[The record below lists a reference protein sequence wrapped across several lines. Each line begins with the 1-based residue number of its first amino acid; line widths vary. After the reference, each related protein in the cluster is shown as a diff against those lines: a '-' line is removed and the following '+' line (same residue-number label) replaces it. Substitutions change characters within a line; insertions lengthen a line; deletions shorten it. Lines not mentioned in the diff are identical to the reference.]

1 MQNCI
6 SRRRF
11 GPISKKRIYKKH
23 LWITLNEKEDLEKRA
38 NNSHHKLYYSYFLT
52 GLFLLLG
59 YFNYAQNQG
68 FAKGRTYVV
77 DSIKVT
83 GLKSFNAQTVIS
95 YSGLRKG
102 QKISVPGEQV
112 SEIINKLWGLE
123 LFSDINFYVIKV
135 DGEKIDL
142 EIEIEE
148 LPTLTEV
155 KVNGLKKGKIET
167 IIKDTELS
175 AGKKLSESFLT
186 NTKNYIEN
194 KYKKDGFLNTKVNL
208 NTILDTVGKNTYK
221 MVVNVDRGPRV
232 KIDKINFEGNEIFK
246 SPKLRSKLKKTKHK
260 RSIRFW
266 KKSKYTE
273 NDFQEDLVGLVNFY
287 KEEGYRDA
295 RIISDSLIRDEN
307 DSNSI
312 SLNLQIEEG
321 KKYYFGDINF
331 IGNTVYGDNTIQQIL
346 GLDKGDT
353 YNGVLLKKRIADT
366 SKPDGNDIT
375 NLYQNSGYLFSNI
388 NAVEVSAVN
397 DTINFEIRITEGKQ
411 ANFNKIYVEGNT
423 KTNDHV
429 IYRELRTK
437 PGELYSKDRL
447 VRTVRELGQLGFFD
461 AEQISPEL
469 ENVNPNDGTIDV
481 KFDLVE
487 SGASQIE
494 LQGGYGQGGFIG
506 TLGLSFN
513 NFSMRNIF
521 DGKSYKPLPMGDGQT
536 LALRLQASQFYNTY
550 SFNFSEPWL
559 GGEQPVQFS
568 TSLQHTI
575 QYRYDFFTG
584 LADRSQSF
592 QISGLTVGLA
602 KRLQVPDDFFQL
614 SQALSYQYYNLKN
627 YYTGLFTFGD
637 GEAKNLAYTISLLRN
652 NTRVNPIFPTGGST
666 FTVSAKLTPPYSLL
680 SGRDFSDLENQPE
693 FQDEN
698 GNPLFDKID
707 QERFRWL
714 EFYKVKFNGTW
725 YTRVFDD
732 LILKTQADF
741 GFIGAYNKDRGN
753 IPFERF
759 FLGGDGMISYALDG
773 RETIALRGY
782 PNQSLSGND
791 GSVIYNKFSLELR
804 YPITLKPSAS
814 IYALTF
820 LEAGNGYNSFRE
832 FDPFNSKRSAGLG
845 VRIFMPAFG
854 LLGIDFAYGF
864 DNTNPNST
872 TPNGWET
879 HFIIG
884 QRF

>member
-1 MQNCI
+1 M
-6 SRRRF
+6 
-11 GPISKKRIYKKH
+11 
-23 LWITLNEKEDLEKRA
+23 
-38 NNSHHKLYYSYFLT
+38 
-52 GLFLLLG
+52 
-59 YFNYAQNQG
+59 
-68 FAKGRTYVV
+68 
-77 DSIKVT
+77 
-83 GLKSFNAQTVIS
+83 
-95 YSGLRKG
+95 
-102 QKISVPGEQV
+102 
-112 SEIINKLWGLE
+112 
-123 LFSDINFYVIKV
+123 
-135 DGEKIDL
+135 
-142 EIEIEE
+142 
-148 LPTLTEV
+148 
-155 KVNGLKKGKIET
+155 
-167 IIKDTELS
+167 
-175 AGKKLSESFLT
+175 
-186 NTKNYIEN
+186 
-194 KYKKDGFLNTKVNL
+194 
-208 NTILDTVGKNTYK
+208 
-221 MVVNVDRGPRV
+221 
-232 KIDKINFEGNEIFK
+232 
-246 SPKLRSKLKKTKHK
+246 
-260 RSIRFW
+260 
-266 KKSKYTE
+266 
-273 NDFQEDLVGLVNFY
+273 
-287 KEEGYRDA
+287 
-295 RIISDSLIRDEN
+295 IRDEN

-693 FQDEN
+693 FQDED
-698 GNPLFDKID
+698 GNPLVDKID

>member
-1 MQNCI
+1 VD
-6 SRRRF
+6 SRVLTPKPLF
-11 GPISKKRIYKKH
+11 P
-23 LWITLNEKEDLEKRA
+23 TADLEKD
-38 NNSHHKLYYSYFLT
+38 K
-52 GLFLLLG
+52 
-59 YFNYAQNQG
+59 
-68 FAKGRTYVV
+68 
-77 DSIKVT
+77 
-83 GLKSFNAQTVIS
+83 
-95 YSGLRKG
+95 
-102 QKISVPGEQV
+102 KISVPGEQV

-123 LFSDINFYVIKV
+123 LFSDINFYVTKV
-135 DGEKIDL
+135 TGEHIDL

-148 LPTLTEV
+148 LPTLSEV
-155 KVNGLKKGKIET
+155 KINGLKKGKTET
-167 IIKDTELS
+167 IIKDTELT

-194 KYKKDGFLNTKVNL
+194 KFKKEGFLNTKVAL
-208 NTILDTVGKNTYK
+208 NTILDTIGKNTYK
-221 MVVNVDRGPRV
+221 MVVNVDKGPRV
-232 KIDKINFEGNEIFK
+232 KIQNINFEGNEIYK
-246 SPKLRSKLKKTKHK
+246 SSKLRSKLKKTKQRK
-260 RSIRFW
+260 SVRFW
-266 KKSKYTE
+266 KKSKFIE
-273 NDFQEDLVGLVNFY
+273 KEFEGDLVGLIDFY

-295 RIISDSLIRDEN
+295 RVISDTLLRDEN
-307 DSNSI
+307 DPNSV
-312 SLNLQIEEG
+312 SLALQIEEG
-321 KKYYFGDINF
+321 RKYYFGDIDF
-331 IGNTVYGDNTIQQIL
+331 IGNTVYGDNLIQQIL
-346 GLDKGDT
+346 GLKKGDT

-461 AEQISPEL
+461 AEQINPEL

-521 DGKSYKPLPMGDGQT
+521 DGKSYRPLPMGDGQT

-614 SQALSYQYYNLKN
+614 SQAISYQYYNLNN

-637 GEAKNLAYTISLLRN
+637 GESKNLAYTISLSRN

-666 FTVSAKLTPPYSLL
+666 FNISAKLTPPYSLI

-693 FQDEN
+693 FQDED
-698 GNPLFDKID
+698 GNPLSDKID

-741 GFIGAYNKDRGN
+741 GFIGAYNQDRGN

-759 FLGGDGMISYALDG
+759 FLGGDGMVSYALDG

-791 GSVIYNKFSLELR
+791 GSVLYNKFSLELR

-864 DNTNPNST
+864 DNTNPNAT

>member
-1 MQNCI
+1 M
-6 SRRRF
+6 
-11 GPISKKRIYKKH
+11 
-23 LWITLNEKEDLEKRA
+23 EKRA
-38 NNSHHKLYYSYFLT
+38 NNSLHKPFYGYFLF
-52 GLFLLLG
+52 GLLLFLSLG
-59 YFNYAQNQG
+59 TQAQTEG
-68 FAKGRTYVV
+68 FVKGKSYVI
-77 DSIKVT
+77 DSLKVS

-102 QKISVPGEQV
+102 QSVNLPGE
-112 SEIINKLWGLE
+112 EISGIVNKLWGLE
-123 LFSDINFYVIKV
+123 LFSDINIFVTKV
-135 DGEKIDL
+135 NGNKIDL

-148 LPTLTEV
+148 LPTLTDV
-155 KVNGLKKGKIET
+155 KINGLKKGKIES
-167 IIKDTELS
+167 IIKDTELTT
-175 AGKKLSESFLT
+175 GKKLSESFLT
-186 NTKNYIEN
+186 NTQNYIQN
-194 KYKKDGFLNTKVNL
+194 KFRKEGFLNTKVTL

-221 MVVNVDRGPRV
+221 MVVNVDKGPRV
-232 KIDKINFEGNEIFK
+232 KIDEINFEGNEIFK
-246 SPKLRSKLKKTKHK
+246 TRKLQFKLKKTKHK
-260 RSIRFW
+260 KSVRFW
-266 KKSKYTE
+266 KKSKFIE
-273 NDFQEDLVGLVNFY
+273 ADFKEDLTKLIDFY

-295 RIISDSLIRDEN
+295 RILSDTLIRDPEN
-307 DSNSI
+307 PKSV
-312 SLNLQIEEG
+312 SLNLDIEEG
-321 KKYYFGDINF
+321 KKYYLGDIKY
-331 IGNTVYGDNTIQQIL
+331 IGNTVYSNSILQQIL
-346 GLDKGDT
+346 GLNKGDT
-353 YNGVLLKKRIADT
+353 YNGILLKKRIADN
-366 SKPDGNDIT
+366 SKPDANDIT

-388 NAVEVSAVN
+388 NAVEVSAIN

-411 ANFNKIYVEGNT
+411 ANFNKISIKGNT

-437 PGELYSKDRL
+437 PGELYSKDKI

-461 AEQISPEL
+461 AEQINPEM
-469 ENVNPNDGTIDV
+469 ENVDQNAGTIDV

-513 NFSMRNIF
+513 NFSMRNIL

-584 LADRSQSF
+584 LADKTQSF
-592 QISGLTVGLA
+592 QISGITLGLA
-602 KRLQVPDDFFQL
+602 KRLQIPDDFFQL
-614 SQALSYQYYNLKN
+614 SQAISYQYYNLQN

-637 GEAKNLAYTISLLRN
+637 GEANNLAYTVSLSRN
-652 NTRVNPIFPTGGST
+652 NTRINPIFPTGGSS
-666 FTVSAKLTPPYSLL
+666 FNISAKFSPPYSLI
-680 SGRDFSDLENQPE
+680 SGTDFSNLESLPE

-698 GNPLFDKID
+698 GDPLADKID

-714 EFYKVKFNGTW
+714 EFYKIKFNGTW
-725 YTRVFDD
+725 YTRIFAD

-741 GFIGAYNKDRGN
+741 GFIGTYNKDRGD

-759 FLGGDGMISYALDG
+759 FLGGDGMVSYALDG

-791 GSVIYNKFSLELR
+791 GSVIYNKFSIELR

-820 LEAGNGYNSFRE
+820 LESGNGYNNFRE
-832 FDPFNSKRSAGLG
+832 FDPFNSKRSAGAG

-854 LLGIDFAYGF
+854 LLGIDFGYGF
-864 DNTNPNST
+864 DNADPNVT
-872 TPNGWET
+872 TANGWET

>member
-1 MQNCI
+1 MKQ
-6 SRRRF
+6 
-11 GPISKKRIYKKH
+11 
-23 LWITLNEKEDLEKRA
+23 LWITLKEKEDLEKRA
-38 NNSHHKLYYSYFLT
+38 NNSQIKLFYSCFFL
-52 GLFLLLG
+52 GLFLLI
-59 YFNYAQNQG
+59 G
-68 FAKGRTYVV
+68 FSGFSQTSGFVKGKSYVI
-77 DSIKVT
+77 DTIKVK

-102 QKISVPGEQV
+102 QEISLPGEEV
-112 SEIINKLWGLE
+112 SEIINKLWNLE
-123 LFSDINFYVIKV
+123 LFSDINFYVTRAEGKS
-135 DGEKIDL
+135 IDL

-148 LPTLTEV
+148 LPTLTDV
-155 KVNGLKKGKIET
+155 KVKGLKKGKIES
-167 IIKDTELS
+167 IIKDTELT

-208 NTILDTVGKNTYK
+208 NTILDSVGKNTYK
-221 MVVNVDRGPRV
+221 MVVNIDKGPRV

-246 SPKLRSKLKKTKHK
+246 SFKLLSKLKKTKPK
-260 RSIRFW
+260 KSYRFW
-266 KKSKYTE
+266 KKSKFDE
-273 NDFQEDLVGLVNFY
+273 KEFDEDLVKLIDFY

-295 RIISDSLIRDEN
+295 RIISDTLIKNED
-307 DSNSI
+307 DPNSVL
-312 SLNLQIEEG
+312 LNINIEEG
-321 KKYYFGDINF
+321 RKYYFGSIDF
-331 IGNTVYGDNTIQQIL
+331 IGNTVYGNSIIQQIL
-346 GLDKGDT
+346 GLKKGDT

-461 AEQISPEL
+461 AEQINPEM

-536 LALRLQASQFYNTY
+536 LALRLQASQFYSTY

-559 GGEQPVQFS
+559 GGEQPVQLS

-575 QYRYDFFTG
+575 QYRYDYFTG
-584 LADRSQSF
+584 LADKTQSF
-592 QISGLTVGLA
+592 QISGLTFGLA
-602 KRLQVPDDFFQL
+602 KRLRVPDDFFQL

-637 GEAKNLAYTISLLRN
+637 GEANNLAYTASLSRN

-666 FTVSAKLTPPYSLL
+666 FNVSAKFTPPYSLI
-680 SGRDFSDLENQPE
+680 SGIDYADLENQEE

-698 GNPLFDKID
+698 GNPLTDKID

-714 EFYKVKFNGTW
+714 EFYKIKFNGTW

-741 GFIGAYNKDRGN
+741 GFIGSYNSDRGN

-759 FLGGDGMISYALDG
+759 FLGGDGMVSYALDG

-814 IYALTF
+814 IYALSF
-820 LEAGNGYNSFRE
+820 LEAGDGYNSFRE
-832 FDPFNSKRSAGLG
+832 FDPFNSKRSAGAG

-864 DNTNPNST
+864 DNANPNIN

>member
-1 MQNCI
+1 
-6 SRRRF
+6 
-11 GPISKKRIYKKH
+11 
-23 LWITLNEKEDLEKRA
+23 
-38 NNSHHKLYYSYFLT
+38 
-52 GLFLLLG
+52 LFLLLG
-59 YFNYAQNQG
+59 YFNYAQTQG
-68 FAKGRTYVV
+68 FVKGRTYVV

-135 DGEKIDL
+135 DGENIDL

-167 IIKDTELS
+167 IIKDTELT

-194 KYKKDGFLNTKVNL
+194 KYKKDGFLNTKVSL

-246 SPKLRSKLKKTKHK
+246 SSKLRSKLKNTKHK
-260 RSIRFW
+260 TSIRFW
-266 KKSKYTE
+266 KKSKFIE
-273 NDFQEDLVGLVNFY
+273 NDFKEDLVGLVNFY

-307 DSNSI
+307 DPNSI

-346 GLDKGDT
+346 GLKKGDT

-698 GNPLFDKID
+698 GNPLVDKID

-759 FLGGDGMISYALDG
+759 FLGGDGMVSYALDG

>member
-1 MQNCI
+1 MI
-6 SRRRF
+6 
-11 GPISKKRIYKKH
+11 I
-23 LWITLNEKEDLEKRA
+23 LNEKEDLEKLA
-38 NNSHHKLYYSYFLT
+38 NNSQIRPFYSYFFL

-59 YFNYAQNQG
+59 YSNFAQTNG
-68 FAKGRTYVV
+68 FVKGKSYIIDT
-77 DSIKVT
+77 IKVK

-102 QKISVPGEQV
+102 QKISVPGEEV

-123 LFSDINFYVIKV
+123 LFSDINFYVTKV
-135 DGEKIDL
+135 KGGAIDL

-155 KVNGLKKGKIET
+155 KVKGLKKGKIES
-167 IIKDTELS
+167 IINDTELT

-194 KYKKDGFLNTKVNL
+194 KYKKDGFLNTKVIL
-208 NTILDTVGKNTYK
+208 NTILDTVGKNTYR
-221 MVVNVDRGPRV
+221 MVVNVDKGPRV
-232 KIDKINFEGNEIFK
+232 KINKINFEGNEIFK
-246 SPKLRSKLKKTKHK
+246 SFKLQNKLKNTKPK
-260 RSIRFW
+260 KSFRFW
-266 KKSKYTE
+266 KKSKFDQKE
-273 NDFQEDLVGLVNFY
+273 FDEDLVGLIDFY

-295 RIISDSLIRDEN
+295 RVISDTLINEEVN
-307 DSNSI
+307 PNSVV
-312 SLNLQIEEG
+312 LNINIEEG
-321 KKYYFGDINF
+321 KKYYFGSIDF
-331 IGNTVYGDNTIQQIL
+331 IGNTVYGNNIIQQIL
-346 GLDKGDT
+346 GLKKGDT

-388 NAVEVSAVN
+388 NAVEVSAIN

-461 AEQISPEL
+461 AEQINPEM

-536 LALRLQASQFYNTY
+536 LALRLQASQFYSTY

-559 GGEQPVQFS
+559 GGEQPVQLS

-575 QYRYDFFTG
+575 QYRYDYFTG
-584 LADRSQSF
+584 LADKTQSF
-592 QISGLTVGLA
+592 QISGLTFGLA
-602 KRLQVPDDFFQL
+602 KRLRVPDDFFQL

-637 GEAKNLAYTISLLRN
+637 GEANNLAYTISLSRN

-666 FTVSAKLTPPYSLL
+666 FNISGKFTPPYSLL
-680 SGRDFSDLENQPE
+680 TGKDYADLENQIE

-698 GNPLFDKID
+698 GNPLIDKID

-714 EFYKVKFNGTW
+714 EFYKIKFNGTW

-741 GFIGAYNKDRGN
+741 GFIGSYNSDRGN

-759 FLGGDGMISYALDG
+759 FLGGDGMVSYALDG

-820 LEAGNGYNSFRE
+820 LEAGDGYNSFRE
-832 FDPFNSKRSAGLG
+832 FDPFNSKRSAGAG

-854 LLGIDFAYGF
+854 LLGIDFGYGF
-864 DNTNPNST
+864 DNANPNIN

>member
-1 MQNCI
+1 
-6 SRRRF
+6 
-11 GPISKKRIYKKH
+11 
-23 LWITLNEKEDLEKRA
+23 LEKRA
-38 NNSHHKLYYSYFLT
+38 NNSLHRPFYGYFLF
-52 GLFLLLG
+52 GLLLFLSLG
-59 YFNYAQNQG
+59 TQAQTEG
-68 FAKGRTYVV
+68 FVKGKSYVI
-77 DSIKVT
+77 DSLKVS

-102 QKISVPGEQV
+102 QSVNLPGE
-112 SEIINKLWGLE
+112 EISGIVNKLWGLE
-123 LFSDINFYVIKV
+123 LFSDINIFVTKV
-135 DGEKIDL
+135 NGNKIDL

-148 LPTLTEV
+148 LPTLTDV
-155 KVNGLKKGKIET
+155 KINGLKKGKIES
-167 IIKDTELS
+167 IIKDTELTT
-175 AGKKLSESFLT
+175 GKKLSESFLT
-186 NTKNYIEN
+186 NTQNYIQN
-194 KYKKDGFLNTKVNL
+194 KFRKEGFLNTKVTL

-221 MVVNVDRGPRV
+221 MVVNVDKGPRV
-232 KIDKINFEGNEIFK
+232 KIDEINFEGNEIFK
-246 SPKLRSKLKKTKHK
+246 TRKLQFKLKKTKHK
-260 RSIRFW
+260 KSVRFW
-266 KKSKYTE
+266 KKSKFIE
-273 NDFQEDLVGLVNFY
+273 ADFKEDLTKLIDFY

-295 RIISDSLIRDEN
+295 RILSDTLIRDPEN
-307 DSNSI
+307 PKSV
-312 SLNLQIEEG
+312 SLNLDIEEG
-321 KKYYFGDINF
+321 KKYYFGDIKY
-331 IGNTVYGDNTIQQIL
+331 IGNTVYSNSILQQIL
-346 GLDKGDT
+346 GLNKGDT
-353 YNGVLLKKRIADT
+353 YNGILLKKRIADN
-366 SKPDGNDIT
+366 SKPDANDIT

-388 NAVEVSAVN
+388 NAVEVSAIN

-411 ANFNKIYVEGNT
+411 ANFNKISIKGNT

-437 PGELYSKDRL
+437 PGELYSKDKI

-461 AEQISPEL
+461 AEQINPEM
-469 ENVNPNDGTIDV
+469 ENVDQNAGTIDV

-513 NFSMRNIF
+513 NFSMRNIL

-584 LADRSQSF
+584 LADKTQSF
-592 QISGLTVGLA
+592 QISGITLGLA
-602 KRLQVPDDFFQL
+602 KRLQIPDDFFQL
-614 SQALSYQYYNLKN
+614 SQAISYQYYNLQN

-637 GEAKNLAYTISLLRN
+637 GEANNLAYTVSLSRN
-652 NTRVNPIFPTGGST
+652 NTRINPIFPTGGSS
-666 FTVSAKLTPPYSLL
+666 FNISAKFSPPYSLI
-680 SGRDFSDLENQPE
+680 SGTDFSNLESLPE

-698 GNPLFDKID
+698 GDPLADKID

-714 EFYKVKFNGTW
+714 EFYKIKFNGTW
-725 YTRVFDD
+725 YTRIFAD

-741 GFIGAYNKDRGN
+741 GFIGTYNKDRGD

-759 FLGGDGMISYALDG
+759 FLGGDGMVSYALDG

-791 GSVIYNKFSLELR
+791 GSVIYNKFSIELR

-820 LEAGNGYNSFRE
+820 LESGNGYNNFRE
-832 FDPFNSKRSAGLG
+832 FDPFNSKRSAGAG

-854 LLGIDFAYGF
+854 LLGIDFGYGF
-864 DNTNPNST
+864 DNADPNVT
-872 TPNGWET
+872 TANGWET